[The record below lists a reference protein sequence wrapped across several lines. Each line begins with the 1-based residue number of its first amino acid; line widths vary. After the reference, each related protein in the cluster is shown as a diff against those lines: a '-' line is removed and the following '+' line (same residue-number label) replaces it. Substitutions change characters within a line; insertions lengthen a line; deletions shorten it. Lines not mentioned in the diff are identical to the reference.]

1 MANSW
6 CRKNISSFLQF
17 LVVTADLLLQLGFL
31 LLSMLV
37 ALVLMFFVSLL
48 GMGDP

>member
-6 CRKNISSFLQF
+6 CRKNLSSSLQF
-17 LVVTADLLLQLGFL
+17 LVVAADLLLQLGFL
-31 LLSMLV
+31 LLSLLV